1 MGFTLDKVVPW
12 GRSFEEYCAMFNLS
26 ESDLAGQ
33 LLGCGDGPASF
44 NASLTRQGGSMVS
57 VDPIYT
63 FSAHE
68 IQERIDE
75 TYETVI
81 GQARRNMEDFIWDRI
96 ASPEALG
103 RIRMQAMTEFLADYP
118 AGLEEGRYVAGALP
132 ELPFPDRQFD
142 LAVCSHFLFLYS
154 EQLTE
159 DFHVESIRE
168 LCRVAREVRIF
179 PTLEFGAQE
188 SRHLQA
194 VTDRLLN
201 GNHSV
206 SVEIVPYEFQKNG
219 NRMMS
224 VRRTDAR

>member
-57 VDPIYT
+57 VDPIYA

-81 GQARRNMEDFIWDRI
+81 GQARLNMEDFIWERI

-118 AGLEEGRYVAGALP
+118 AGLEEGRYIAGALP
-132 ELPFPDRQFD
+132 ELPFADRQFD

-201 GNHSV
+201 GNYSV
-206 SVEIVPYEFQKNG
+206 SVETVPYEFQKNG

-224 VRRTDAR
+224 VRRTEAR